1 LSALT
6 DTQTDNEADP
16 FAPRPTSLGWLGV
29 AACLALGGLAAW
41 WVDAQ
46 RLDWQPGL
54 AWAQPWRWWSGAWVH
69 WSWGHLAA
77 NLAGTALIAALGARA
92 RADRADAWAWF
103 AAWPLT
109 QLGLLL
115 QPALLHYGGLS
126 GVLHAGV
133 VIAAITLVHREP
145 GLRRWVGCA
154 ILAGVALKV
163 GLEQPWG
170 RPLRHTPGWT
180 IAIAPAAHL
189 SGALAGLA
197 GGLAAV
203 AWRGRRADARAARR

>member
-1 LSALT
+1 VGA
-6 DTQTDNEADP
+6 NP
-16 FAPRPTSLGWLGV
+16 FAARPGSLGWWSV
-29 AACLALGGLAAW
+29 AAALALGALAAL
-41 WVDAQ
+41 WVDTQ

-69 WSWGHLAA
+69 WSLGHLGA

-92 RADRADAWAWF
+92 RADRADAYAWF

-133 VIAAITLVHREP
+133 VIAAIGLVQREV
-145 GLRRWVGCA
+145 GLRRVVGSL
-154 ILAGVALKV
+154 ILGGVALKV
-163 GLEQPWG
+163 GLEQPWHG
-170 RPLRHTPGWT
+170 GLRQAPGWQV
-180 IAIAPAAHL
+180 AIAPAAHL
-189 SGALAGLA
+189 SGAVAGLA
-197 GGLAAV
+197 CGAAAAV
-203 AWRGRRADARAARR
+203 WRWRRAASPHR

>member
-1 LSALT
+1 LSGSA
-6 DTQTDNEADP
+6 EAASDP
-16 FAPRPTSLGWLGV
+16 FAARPGRLGWWSV
-29 AACLALGGLAAW
+29 AAGLALGALAAMA
-41 WVDAQ
+41 VDPL

-69 WSWGHLAA
+69 WSLGHLGA
-77 NLAGTALIAALGARA
+77 NFAGTALIAVLGARA

-115 QPALLHYGGLS
+115 QPSLLHYGGLS

-133 VIAAITLVHREP
+133 VIAALGLLLREV
-145 GLRRWVGCA
+145 GLRRAVGA
-154 ILAGVALKV
+154 LILGGVALKV
-163 GLEQPWG
+163 GLEQPWQG
-170 RPLRHTPGWT
+170 GLRQVPGWQ

-189 SGALAGLA
+189 SGAVAGLLC
-197 GGLAAV
+197 GLAA
-203 AWRGRRADARAARR
+203 ATWRRRRGRSAHR